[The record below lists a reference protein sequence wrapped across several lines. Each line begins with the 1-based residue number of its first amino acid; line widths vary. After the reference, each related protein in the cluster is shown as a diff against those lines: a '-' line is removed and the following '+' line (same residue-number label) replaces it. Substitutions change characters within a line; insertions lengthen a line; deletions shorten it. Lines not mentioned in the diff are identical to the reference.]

1 MGLIKV
7 VKELWRA
14 FFFLCSPQFWR
25 MALLWTFSILYSYY
39 QLFKP
44 LIHEKCSLFSHKLV
58 SYPRCSPFTTT
69 FKPVCVITGATSGLG
84 LAAAYQLSKEGYF
97 VVLVGRSQ
105 QLLSETITKIK
116 DWNEDAHLEAFQVDL
131 SSIESVVK
139 FKMSLQQW
147 LLDSDLH
154 CSIQILI
161 NNAGILATSPR
172 VTAEGYDQM
181 IGTNYIGAFALTK
194 LLLPLL
200 ESSPV
205 SSKIVNVSSFTHR
218 AVTDVQ
224 VDEGTVSGKRFFRS
238 IQYPCAHIYEYSKLC
253 LILFSYELHRQLCLM
268 GKSHQ
273 IFVTNPGSV
282 PQLPSSPKF
291 PNTPFVAPLRKATS
305 FKGVADPGVVQTKL
319 MQEVPAILSWLALYV
334 LKRLQLLQ
342 SPECGVDSIIDA
354 ALAPPGTSGAY
365 FFGGKGRTLN
375 PSPLSRNAKLA
386 RELWEST
393 SKLLSVTPFGAEGNS
408 W

>member
-1 MGLIKV
+1 MGLISL
-7 VKELWRA
+7 VKELLMA
-14 FFFLCSPQFWR
+14 FFFMCSVQFWR
-25 MALLWTFSILYSYY
+25 MALLWSFSVLFSYY
-39 QLFKP
+39 RLFKASLSQWLVFKP
-44 LIHEKCSLFSHKLV
+44 VILDKCPFFSQKLV
-58 SYPRCSPFTTT
+58 SYPRCSPFTSN
-69 FKPVCVITGATSGLG
+69 FRPVCVVTGATSGLG
-84 LAAAYQLSKEGYF
+84 LAAAYKLSKEGY
-97 VVLVGRSQ
+97 VVAIVGRSQ
-105 QLLSETITKIK
+105 QLLSETIRKIK
-116 DWNEDAHLEAFQVDL
+116 DSNEDAHLKAFQVDM
-131 SSIESVVK
+131 SSIESIIK
-139 FKMSLQQW
+139 FKMSLRQW

-154 CSIQILI
+154 CSLQLLI

-205 SSKIVNVSSFTHR
+205 SSKIVNVTSFTHR

-224 VDEGTVSGKRFFRS
+224 VDEGTVSGKRFLRS
-238 IQYPCAHIYEYSKLC
+238 IQYPYAQIYEYSKLY
-253 LILFSYELHRQLCLM
+253 LILFSKELHRQLCLM

-273 IFVTNPGSV
+273 IFVN
-282 PQLPSSPKF
+282 
-291 PNTPFVAPLRKATS
+291 
-305 FKGVADPGVVQTKL
+305 VADPGVVQTNL
-319 MQEVPAILSWLALYV
+319 MREVPTILSSLALRV
-334 LKRLQLLQ
+334 LKFLQLLQ
-342 SPECGVDSIIDA
+342 FPESGVDSIIDA

-365 FFGGKGRTLN
+365 YFGGKGRTIN
-375 PSPLSRNAKLA
+375 PSALSHNAKLA

>member
-1 MGLIKV
+1 MGLITV

-14 FFFLCSPQFWR
+14 FFFLCSLQFWR

-39 QLFKP
+39 QLFKDSLSHSQYFKP
-44 LIHEKCSLFSHKLV
+44 LIPEKCSLFSQKLV

-69 FKPVCVITGATSGLG
+69 FRPVCVITGATSGLG
-84 LAAAYQLSKEGYF
+84 LAAAYELSKEGYV

-116 DWNEDAHLEAFQVDL
+116 DRNEHAHLEAFQVDL

-139 FKMSLQQW
+139 FKTSLQQW
-147 LLDSDLH
+147 FLDSDLH

-172 VTAEGYDQM
+172 VTPEGYDQM

-218 AVTDVQ
+218 AGRDNHYKPYFLIYVIVWLMRELYPGRDFL
-224 VDEGTVSGKRFFRS
+224 D
-238 IQYPCAHIYEYSKLC
+238 QYNIHVLTSMIC

-273 IFVTNPGSV
+273 IFVT
-282 PQLPSSPKF
+282 
-291 PNTPFVAPLRKATS
+291 
-305 FKGVADPGVVQTKL
+305 VADPGVVQTNL
-319 MQEVPAILSWLALYV
+319 MREIPAILSWLAIYV
-334 LKRLQLLQ
+334 LKRLRLLQ
-342 SPECGVDSIIDA
+342 SPECGVDSIVDA

-365 FFGGKGRTLN
+365 FFGGNGRTIN
-375 PSPLSRNAKLA
+375 PSTLSRNAKLA

>member
-1 MGLIKV
+1 MGLITV

-14 FFFLCSPQFWR
+14 FFFLCSLQFWR

-39 QLFKP
+39 QLFKDSLSHSQYFKP
-44 LIHEKCSLFSHKLV
+44 LIPEKCSLFSQKLV

-69 FKPVCVITGATSGLG
+69 FRPVCVITGATSGLG
-84 LAAAYQLSKEGYF
+84 LAAAYELSKEGYV

-116 DWNEDAHLEAFQVDL
+116 DRNEHAHLEAFQVDL

-139 FKMSLQQW
+139 FKTSLQQW
-147 LLDSDLH
+147 FLDSDLH

-172 VTAEGYDQM
+172 VTPEGYDQM

-205 SSKIVNVSSFTHR
+205 SSKIVNVTSFTHR

-224 VDEGTVSGKRFFRS
+224 VDEGTVSGERFFRS

-273 IFVTNPGSV
+273 IFVTYVITNLLTSTYFHFLFLSCSQV
-282 PQLPSSPKF
+282 LCTAICIEKVWYMLIVNYLLHNCQLCCLKYVHLIASITCPTF
-291 PNTPFVAPLRKATS
+291 MNLITS
-305 FKGVADPGVVQTKL
+305 FR
-319 MQEVPAILSWLALYV
+319 E
-334 LKRLQLLQ
+334 
-342 SPECGVDSIIDA
+342 
-354 ALAPPGTSGAY
+354 
-365 FFGGKGRTLN
+365 TLE
-375 PSPLSRNAKLA
+375 
-386 RELWEST
+386 ELT
-393 SKLLSVTPFGAEGNS
+393 
-408 W
+408 

>member
-1 MGLIKV
+1 MRCILRIPV
-7 VKELWRA
+7 VNA
-14 FFFLCSPQFWR
+14 
-25 MALLWTFSILYSYY
+25 
-39 QLFKP
+39 
-44 LIHEKCSLFSHKLV
+44 
-58 SYPRCSPFTTT
+58 
-69 FKPVCVITGATSGLG
+69 
-84 LAAAYQLSKEGYF
+84 
-97 VVLVGRSQ
+97 VGRSQ
-105 QLLSETITKIK
+105 QLLSEIK

-218 AVTDVQ
+218 AGKDNHYNPYFYYCL

-273 IFVTNPGSV
+273 IFVT
-282 PQLPSSPKF
+282 
-291 PNTPFVAPLRKATS
+291 
-305 FKGVADPGVVQTKL
+305 VADPGVVQTKL